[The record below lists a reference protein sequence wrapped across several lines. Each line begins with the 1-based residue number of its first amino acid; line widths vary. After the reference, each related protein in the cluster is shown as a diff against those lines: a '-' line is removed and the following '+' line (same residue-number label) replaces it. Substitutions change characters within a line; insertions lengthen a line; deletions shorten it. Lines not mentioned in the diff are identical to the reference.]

1 MGKITKNL
9 LISGN
14 SLVII
19 YCIMKAIAKKNV
31 ESPSI
36 DDNNPHVNHSITR
49 NSDGRVLDGRFRA
62 TFSSDTQ
69 TSIVDTSKSRDET
82 EEERVDKPD
91 NTTVRNVYESKI
103 KPLLDQVLSFT
114 GLILLSPLFG
124 LIALAVY
131 IDDPGPVFFTQKR
144 IGKDKTYFMCH
155 KFRSMRMSTPHDIPT
170 HQLEDP
176 DQYITRV
183 GRVLRKASLDEL
195 PQIWDIFRQR
205 MSVIG
210 PRPALWNQN
219 DLIILRSGVA
229 CDGIDANS
237 VMPGLTGLAQIKG
250 RDELELEV
258 KAEYDREYTRVLKK
272 GGIAAFWMDAKCL
285 MKTVLSVLKSDGVV
299 EGGTGTLFQKED
311 MKMQISRPI
320 EKVRPEE
327 VGFDDYGFKKEF
339 NINREQKVN
348 VLITGKNS
356 YIGENFKTYCEIYY
370 PNIECITIDM
380 EDSSW
385 RADSF
390 KTKEGEVFDTV
401 FHVAGIAHADIGK
414 VNKTEQEKYYEVN
427 TDLAIE
433 CCRKAKEDGVKQF
446 IFMSSMIIYGDKDY
460 ISEKTLPQ
468 PSNFYGNSKWLADK
482 GVRELQCDNFKVCV
496 LRPPMI
502 YGRGSKGNYPTLAKI
517 AKNVSVFPDV
527 ENKRSMLYIENL
539 CEFVG
544 QLVCSGEGGVY
555 FPQNSSYSNTSQ
567 LVRMIGVIIHK
578 NIHLSKMLI
587 PAVKVVE
594 CVPIR
599 KIRDL
604 ASKAFGSSWYEMN
617 ISKYKGIEYQKYSLE
632 ESIKYTEN

>member
-9 LISGN
+9 FISGDG
-14 SLVII
+14 LVII

-31 ESPSI
+31 ESSSI
-36 DDNNPHVNHSITR
+36 DDDNPHINHSIVY
-49 NSDGRVLDGRFRA
+49 NSDGCVLDGRFLA
-62 TFSSDTQ
+62 TFPSDTQ
-69 TSIVDTSKSRDET
+69 PPIVYTSKSTNET
-82 EEERVDKPD
+82 EEEQVDKPD
-91 NTTVRNVYESKI
+91 NRIARSVYESKI
-103 KPLLDQVLSFT
+103 KPILDQVLSFC

-183 GRVLRKASLDEL
+183 GRVLRKTSLDEL

-219 DLIILRSGVA
+219 DLVILRSGSA

-272 GGIAAFWMDAKCL
+272 GGITAFWMDVKCL
-285 MKTVLSVLKSDGVV
+285 METVLSVLKSDGVV
-299 EGGTGTLFQKED
+299 EGGTGTLSQKED
-311 MKMQISRPI
+311 LKMHISRPI
-320 EKVRPEE
+320 EKVRPED
-327 VGFDDYGFKKEF
+327 VGFDDYGFKKNF
-339 NINREQKVN
+339 HINRDQKVK

-356 YIGENFKTYCEIYY
+356 YIGENFKTYCENYY

-385 RADSF
+385 RENSF
-390 KTKEGEVFDTV
+390 KTKDGEVFDTV

-446 IFMSSMIIYGDKDY
+446 IFMSSMIIYGDKEH
-460 ISEKTLPQ
+460 IGEKTLPQ

-502 YGRGSKGNYPTLAKI
+502 YGRGSNGNYPVLAKV
-517 AKNVSVFPDV
+517 AKNVPVFPDV
-527 ENKRSMLYIENL
+527 KNKRSMLYIENL

-544 QLVCSGEGGVY
+544 QLVCSGEGGIY

-567 LVRMIGVIIHK
+567 LVRMIGVIKHK
-578 NIHLSKMLI
+578 NIHLSKVFM

-594 CVPIR
+594 YVPIR

-604 ASKAFGSSWYEMN
+604 AVKAFGNSWYEMN
-617 ISKYKGIEYQKYSLE
+617 ISRYNGIEYQKYSLE
-632 ESIKYTEN
+632 ESIRYTEN